1 MNSNE
6 IKPNWM
12 NLRINLNQIEVNGI
26 KMNRIRSNY
35 VELKS
40 D

>member
-26 KMNRIRSNY
+26 EMNRIRSNY